1 MTRDSRKG
9 KGTLL
14 SKTEAGYRE
23 PDLRQ
28 PCLMCRH
35 FDGYLGT
42 CSVVE
47 GTVRPD
53 ASCDYWHVIEDNPTE
68 RRGFA

>member
-1 MTRDSRKG
+1 MTRAPTG
-9 KGTLL
+9 KGALL
-14 SKTEAGYRE
+14 SKAAAGYRE

-42 CSVVE
+42 CSVVQ
-47 GTVRPD
+47 GAVRPD
-53 ASCDYWHVIEDNPTE
+53 ASCDYWVIEDELPE

>member
-1 MTRDSRKG
+1 MRGG
-9 KGTLL
+9 KGAKL

-28 PCLMCRH
+28 PCLMCCH
-35 FDGYLGT
+35 FDSYRGA

-53 ASCDYWHVIEDNPTE
+53 ASCDHWRVVEDE
-68 RRGFA
+68 AAEQRGFV

>member
-1 MTRDSRKG
+1 MTRAPTG
-9 KGTLL
+9 KGALL
-14 SKTEAGYRE
+14 SKTEAGYHA
-23 PDLRQ
+23 PDLHQ

-42 CSVVE
+42 CAVVE
-47 GTVRPD
+47 GTIRPD
-53 ASCDYWHVIEDNPTE
+53 ASCDHWVIEDAPPE

>member
-1 MTRDSRKG
+1 MMTRAPTG
-9 KGTLL
+9 KGSLL
-14 SKTEAGYRE
+14 SKAEAGYRE

-42 CSVVE
+42 CAVVE

-53 ASCDYWHVIEDNPTE
+53 ASCDYWVIEDAPPE